1 MNTTRFNLLTVQ
13 RNLFK
18 ILIKG
23 NILISIC
30 PVTDA
35 TASKA
40 IDTTVVVTKRLSNGS
55 LCYGNAFRGVFAEV
69 AGITEWC
76 YAK

>member
-13 RNLFK
+13 RNLLK
-18 ILIKG
+18 ILIKE

-40 IDTTVVVTKRLSNGS
+40 IDTTVVVK
-55 LCYGNAFRGVFAEV
+55 CVFRTARFA
-69 AGITEWC
+69 TETLLEKC
-76 YAK
+76 LVK